1 MPHEAKIQQLTLLFK
16 SGENIFDIRSST
28 KRIYASCF
36 ILDDHLVP
44 GCSALFMARSILS
57 DIQI

>member
-36 ILDDHLVP
+36 ILDDHMVP
-44 GCSALFMARSILS
+44 GRSALFMARSI
-57 DIQI
+57 